1 MPVFRQVFA
10 AVICRYVGIASPPFV
25 AHTRAMH
32 NSIVLIFALL
42 LASVTQGQMTQPLP
56 VNKQR
61 LIDQAEAWVS
71 EQTGVN
77 TDQIEIAAIDR
88 RLRVPDCDGDFVV
101 SFPYSS
107 SQQTIKVQCPKLA
120 GRFLSGYPCIAAAR
134 VLCLTKIC
142 R

>member
-1 MPVFRQVFA
+1 
-10 AVICRYVGIASPPFV
+10 
-25 AHTRAMH
+25 MH

-42 LASVTQGQMTQPLP
+42 LASVTQSQITQPLP
-56 VNKQR
+56 ANKQR

-71 EQTGVN
+71 EQTGVD

-107 SQQTIKVQCPKLA
+107 SQQTIKVQCPQTGWQIFVGVSLHRSSQ
-120 GRFLSGYPCIAAAR
+120 GF
-134 VLCLTKIC
+134 VF
-142 R
+142 